1 MNQKFQID
9 NLIVGDNHKPVY
21 VAEIGLN
28 HNNDLNIAQ
37 KTIENAAKA
46 GAHAVKFQSYITEE
60 FIDLQNPDAKFLYD
74 IFKKYELSEKIHF
87 DLQKTA
93 KDNGVLFF
101 STPLC
106 NSSVDLLESLQVPV
120 IKIASGDIVNRPLLQ
135 RVSQTN
141 IPVFL
146 STGAA
151 EFYEV
156 VRAVEELKQRK
167 LENLCLFHCVSL
179 YPTPTDKL
187 NLKSLE
193 LYQDMYQIPI
203 GFSDHSQGYLAP
215 SVAIA
220 LGASVI
226 EKHFTLD
233 KKLDGPDHSISAS
246 PEEFAEMVSH
256 CDRVAEMLGSKEK
269 VPWQQ
274 EVEGRFFGRRSMY
287 QRSDDEIPL
296 RPAMHIRDEGW
307 KSSWE

>member
-1 MNQKFQID
+1 MNQMFQID
-9 NLIVGDNHKPVY
+9 NLTIGDSRKPVF

-37 KTIENAAKA
+37 KTIEKAAKI

-60 FIDLQNPDAKFLYD
+60 FIDSQNPEAKFLFD
-74 IFKKYELSEKIHF
+74 IFKKYELSEKMHR

-93 KDNGVLFF
+93 QENGVLFF

-106 NSSVDLLESLQVPV
+106 NSSVDLLDSLQVPA
-120 IKIASGDIVNRPLLQ
+120 IKIASGDIVNKPLLQ
-135 RVSQTN
+135 RVAKVN
-141 IPVFL
+141 VPIFL

-156 VRAVEELKQRK
+156 VRAVEELKQQE
-167 LENLCLFHCVSL
+167 LENLCLFHCISL
-179 YPTPTDKL
+179 YPTPFDKL

-193 LYQDMYQIPI
+193 LYRDMYQIPI

-215 SVAIA
+215 SVATA
-220 LGASVI
+220 LGACVI

-233 KKLDGPDHSISAS
+233 KELEGPDHGISAS
-246 PEEFAEMVSH
+246 PEEFAEMILH
-256 CDRVAEMLGSKEK
+256 CNQVAEMLGEKEK
-269 VPWQQ
+269 VPWKQ
-274 EVEGRFFGRRSMY
+274 EVDGRFFGRRSMY
-287 QRSDDEIPL
+287 KREQGDIPL
-296 RPAMHIRDEGW
+296 RPAMHLRVDDW